1 MNSYKILLGT
11 ELNTSDLKNDINA
24 LDNKFKLK
32 LGVDVKVDDIRKRI
46 SEYNKN
52 TNNAKL
58 KLKVNLDT
66 DDIKKQI
73 KQLSVG
79 GIDSGKKMSIPIDTQ
94 SLEASF
100 KEVKAIITD
109 IRNAIGAIDN
119 NGDIKSLVSSINQ
132 MASALGKAENESD
145 SLVKSLSALSKKDF
159 GVNIGL
165 DLGKKGN
172 NNMVAYGRQARKQVI
187 PQLEAQIKELEGL
200 FGGQQATIRKLT
212 QHGKNVGFDIFAD
225 FEDFNSDS
233 AIKKME
239 AMEKYIG
246 SLKKLA
252 SIDNVSLDGFNT
264 KFSKTASELIDDIAG
279 VDTAVDKASDI
290 PEKLKNIFGS
300 GVNADNL
307 NIQLDDI
314 VTNLNE
320 IKTALQGLSSGNP
333 LGGLTQSFDRLS
345 GSIENLLKNAEKVKG
360 VLGSSASN
368 VSVNTGSVSGVNV
381 SNKIEQISDASTST
395 VIKNEKKKQEAYKAT
410 TDTVMYHAG
419 IVSKLNKAETNGR
432 FYGSNRG
439 TGYFGTG
446 HYFVDSATKH
456 QLDNSP
462 SYRKLPYTSIDISQ
476 YDNLFKVTS
485 DEIGYELHRFLKNLT
500 RFTQGADDFSVD
512 ELFAQ
517 FKNVF
522 GNAVMDVKEFGSKME
537 QLKSFMSKSDFYDRS
552 DSVST
557 QFMKSLGYG
566 GVDTRGTRLAD
577 TEYGTVIYDLKEES
591 VLQANITD
599 ELQKQGQMLEK
610 INYEK
615 GQVFD
620 KDTDA
625 TIQGKLDEQAK
636 RKEIADEFERSF
648 DTSNLDKVS
657 DDLADI
663 KKRIDDVNGVINKF
677 KYNLDN
683 LDQAYEDD
691 MNFMKSLGFDDDD
704 FLFLDDK
711 DEWKEN
717 HAEIYKSNIEE
728 LSAERAELEAQA
740 SALEEVRNKE
750 SQLANEAYERAKQT
764 VEQRRLEAQAIKQ
777 VSDATD
783 SIGANTGLEKVEN
796 DFREI
801 VSVASNL
808 DDVIDQ
814 EVLGLMKTFSIDGDK
829 GSKAFNEI
837 RQALVECRNE
847 LQILKNADIG
857 IDEEVFDTSRA
868 FDKVSDA
875 IANQLRAVNSLGD
888 EYIKLAEYMTNFNK
902 AEKGNKVRVPD
913 FIKQEQG
920 DDYGSTRGSLGIA
933 FNTERGISFAS
944 FIEDINDVNNGLGV
958 TIDLTKGEE
967 KAYEELV
974 DKVRL
979 GREQIKA
986 RNKSQSSLQATASTD
1001 EILAQNYINK
1011 NEIRDVA
1018 ESSIDYINAAEAA
1031 EKALAQ
1037 VSTQSTN
1044 VVTQNEERKQQAYQE
1059 TANIIQSVSKQ
1070 TSLVR
1075 GNVDFEQVFNSG
1087 NQSAKEAQKYFE
1099 ALLKEEKAVVSV
1111 KENFDK
1117 SLGNSGELKSFTV
1130 DIQRAT
1136 GEVEKLH
1143 YAMSSADNDNRFLYQ
1158 GASVSD
1164 RNIEKQT
1171 EARIKSADKLQTQL
1185 EKIKSDYNDMGN
1197 AKPIKDSDHINALDK
1212 QYRRVEKAIDDIRN
1226 ADNTMSSSVI
1236 SNAEKQKSALEA
1248 MVREYRNA
1256 ETLATSLRSK
1266 DINTVGATYSSDLDV
1281 LISKMR
1287 KDGVYTSGFEK
1298 GAENLR
1304 SVLSDAVAN
1313 KDKNGLVGFLNG
1325 LDKLEAGYKRASAAK
1340 KEFNQSESVGIDTST
1355 LRSRI
1360 ENLQRISPEIDKFET
1375 EINGARVTVKSLLN
1389 DLDNI
1394 KVRGDFNV
1402 VNKRF
1407 NSFEKAA
1414 ESAGIAVKELSQSS
1428 VKASF
1433 AKEINQ
1439 EINDFIEL
1447 QKQIENTRFEVGKL
1461 EITGDSTNQITELK
1475 RQLEELENTYD
1486 SLMQAFLKKVSVN
1499 ADIVPD
1505 DALSKL
1511 DNGIT
1516 EATTNANNRLE
1527 QFKAKWADTRAELAK
1542 GIKADIELGNFDEQI
1557 DNMRVKF
1564 NSLSDANDELRL
1576 SYNATEDAYE
1586 AMMNAAKANTGDE
1599 VADRERLIQAE
1610 KEYAAALEKTNNL
1623 IKQQARA
1630 DKIAN
1635 DALKLEDNRDKF
1647 QAKIDSWMANNSA
1660 ATKRFGAQLLDLR
1673 AKAENVDQV
1682 GLNHL
1687 EAELYK
1693 IDKAADKAGL
1703 KMMSFG
1709 DNIKSKFKQYMAY
1722 FSVAEVFMYAEQA
1735 LRSMFEQV
1743 KLIDSAMTELKK
1755 VTDETDASYNK
1766 FLTNAATRARE
1777 IGTTIDG
1784 LVSSTAD
1791 FARLGYGFEDSQGL
1805 AEVAN
1810 IYAVVG
1816 DEIEGV
1822 EGATQS
1828 LISTM
1833 AAFKGEMNGMSDS
1846 DFAMRIIDVYNEIGN
1861 NFAISSGGLGEALQ
1875 RSASSLAAANNTLDE
1890 SVSLITAA
1898 NEVVQSPE
1906 KVGNAL
1912 KTISM
1917 RLRGAKT
1924 ELEEMGED
1932 TSGMVESTSTLRA
1945 EIQALSGVDIM
1956 ASATEFKSTY
1966 QILDELSK
1974 KWEDLSDI
1982 TQATIIE
1989 KMAGKHQGNV
1999 FASLMEN
2006 FDTARS
2012 ALETSLNSSGSALA
2026 EHEKWQQSL
2035 EANDL
2040 PRRLEIND

>member
-1 MNSYKILLGT
+1 MSEYKILLGT
-11 ELNTSDLKNDINA
+11 ELNTSDLKNDINE

-94 SLEASF
+94 SLETSF

-165 DLGKKGN
+165 DLGKKSN

-252 SIDNVSLDGFNT
+252 SIDNISLDGFNT

-300 GVNADNL
+300 GVNADSL

-314 VTNLNE
+314 VANLNE
-320 IKTALQGLSSGNP
+320 IKVALQGLSSGNP

-368 VSVNTGSVSGVNV
+368 V
-381 SNKIEQISDASTST
+381 
-395 VIKNEKKKQEAYKAT
+395 
-410 TDTVMYHAG
+410 
-419 IVSKLNKAETNGR
+419 
-432 FYGSNRG
+432 
-439 TGYFGTG
+439 
-446 HYFVDSATKH
+446 
-456 QLDNSP
+456 
-462 SYRKLPYTSIDISQ
+462 
-476 YDNLFKVTS
+476 
-485 DEIGYELHRFLKNLT
+485 
-500 RFTQGADDFSVD
+500 
-512 ELFAQ
+512 
-517 FKNVF
+517 
-522 GNAVMDVKEFGSKME
+522 
-537 QLKSFMSKSDFYDRS
+537 
-552 DSVST
+552 
-557 QFMKSLGYG
+557 
-566 GVDTRGTRLAD
+566 GVDTGFVSGTRIKAEDIVPDSSGVVQAAQQVGKKIGD
-577 TEYGTVIYDLKEES
+577 TIEQS
-591 VLQANITD
+591 VKQNI
-599 ELQKQGQMLEK
+599 
-610 INYEK
+610 
-615 GQVFD
+615 
-620 KDTDA
+620 
-625 TIQGKLDEQAK
+625 
-636 RKEIADEFERSF
+636 
-648 DTSNLDKVS
+648 
-657 DDLADI
+657 
-663 KKRIDDVNGVINKF
+663 
-677 KYNLDN
+677 
-683 LDQAYEDD
+683 
-691 MNFMKSLGFDDDD
+691 
-704 FLFLDDK
+704 
-711 DEWKEN
+711 
-717 HAEIYKSNIEE
+717 
-728 LSAERAELEAQA
+728 
-740 SALEEVRNKE
+740 
-750 SQLANEAYERAKQT
+750 
-764 VEQRRLEAQAIKQ
+764 
-777 VSDATD
+777 
-783 SIGANTGLEKVEN
+783 
-796 DFREI
+796 
-801 VSVASNL
+801 NL
-808 DDVIDQ
+808 DDSLDELTLALMDKYDVI
-814 EVLGLMKTFSIDGDK
+814 GDK
-829 GSKAFNEI
+829 GSKAFTEI
-837 RQALVECRNE
+837 RQAIVECRRELNTLNSGDYNYNE
-847 LQILKNADIG
+847 IALGSTQA
-857 IDEEVFDTSRA
+857 V
-868 FDKVSDA
+868 DKVTKA
-875 IANQLRAVNSLGD
+875 IANQHRAVNDLGN
-888 EYIKLAEYMTNFNK
+888 EYVDLANYITEFNSK
-902 AEKGNKVRVPD
+902 NAKIHIPD

-920 DDYGSTRGSLGIA
+920 DDYKSNKSGLGIA
-933 FNTERGISFAS
+933 FTTDKGQDFADFITEL
-944 FIEDINDVNNGLGV
+944 NGRLGE
-958 TIDLTKGEE
+958 TIDLTKGEAE
-967 KAYEELV
+967 AFDELV
-974 DKVRL
+974 RKATLGKQQREAQGKTEKYFAPRL
-979 GREQIKA
+979 
-986 RNKSQSSLQATASTD
+986 STE
-1001 EILAQNYINK
+1001 EILRQNGISSEEISNDARFIVDVINSVEQQIAQ
-1011 NEIRDVA
+1011 A
-1018 ESSIDYINAAEAA
+1018 
-1031 EKALAQ
+1031 
-1037 VSTQSTN
+1037 STQSTN
-1044 VVTQNEERKQQAYQE
+1044 VVTQNEEKKQQAYQE

-1099 ALLKEEKAVVSV
+1099 TLLKEEKAVVSV

-1340 KEFNQSESVGIDTST
+1340 KEFNQSEIVGIDTST

-1414 ESAGIAVKELSQSS
+1414 ESAGIAVKELGKSD
-1428 VKASF
+1428 F
-1433 AKEINQ
+1433 AKELRREMN
-1439 EINDFIEL
+1439 EIFNL
-1447 QKQIENTRFEVGKL
+1447 QDKIADANFKIGKL
-1461 EITGDSTNQITELK
+1461 EITGDNTNQILELK
-1475 RQLEELENTYD
+1475 RQLEEFETTYD
-1486 SLMQAFLKKVSVN
+1486 KLMQTFMKKVSVN
-1499 ADIVPD
+1499 PNIISESD
-1505 DALSKL
+1505 LSRL
-1511 DNGIT
+1511 DSGLV
-1516 EATTNANNRLE
+1516 EATRNAENRLE
-1527 QFKAKWADTRAELAK
+1527 QFKAKWADTRTELAK
-1542 GIKADIELGNFDEQI
+1542 GIKADIELGNFDNEM
-1557 DNMRVKF
+1557 DEMYDKF
-1564 NSLSDANDELRL
+1564 NRLSDANYDLRF
-1576 SYNATEDAYE
+1576 AYE
-1586 AMMNAAKANTGDE
+1586 YTKLVYEDMLNAAKANTGDE

-1610 KEYAAALEKTNNL
+1610 KKYAEALEKTNNL

-1630 DKIAN
+1630 DKIDN
-1635 DALKLEDNRDKF
+1635 DALKLADKKT
-1647 QAKIDSWMANNSA
+1647 ALKLDMANYLKDNSRA
-1660 ATKRFGAQLLDLR
+1660 AKEFGDEIRRLSSLLD
-1673 AKAENVDQV
+1673 NVNLDDIGV
-1682 GLNHL
+1682 NKISRTFKNLTKEIKNAGKDGLTVFDRL
-1687 EAELYK
+1687 
-1693 IDKAADKAGL
+1693 
-1703 KMMSFG
+1703 
-1709 DNIKSKFKQYMAY
+1709 KSKAKEYMTYLSA
-1722 FSVAEVFMYAEQA
+1722 AEVFMWIEQGMREMFNTVKEIDTAMTGLYRVTDLTASQYDA
-1735 LRSMFEQV
+1735 LFDNM
-1743 KLIDSAMTELKK
+1743 IDSAKEYGATLNDIINAT
-1755 VTDETDASYNK
+1755 TDWV
-1766 FLTNAATRARE
+1766 RA
-1777 IGTTIDG
+1777 
-1784 LVSSTAD
+1784 
-1791 FARLGYGFEDSQGL
+1791 GFEADTALGL
-1805 AEVAN
+1805 AEVTTMYQHISDLDYDTAAEN
-1810 IYAVVG
+1810 LITAYNGFKDELNGVFDGDTVSAVNYIADILNELDNNYA
-1816 DEIEGV
+1816 
-1822 EGATQS
+1822 ATS
-1828 LISTM
+1828 AGI
-1833 AAFKGEMNGMSDS
+1833 
-1846 DFAMRIIDVYNEIGN
+1846 
-1861 NFAISSGGLGEALQ
+1861 GEALT
-1875 RSASSLAAANNTLDE
+1875 RSASALDLAGNSIQE
-1890 SVSLITAA
+1890 TA
-1898 NEVVQSPE
+1898 
-1906 KVGNAL
+1906 G
-1912 KTISM
+1912 
-1917 RLRGAKT
+1917 
-1924 ELEEMGED
+1924 
-1932 TSGMVESTSTLRA
+1932 
-1945 EIQALSGVDIM
+1945 
-1956 ASATEFKSTY
+1956 
-1966 QILDELSK
+1966 
-1974 KWEDLSDI
+1974 
-1982 TQATIIE
+1982 
-1989 KMAGKHQGNV
+1989 
-1999 FASLMEN
+1999 
-2006 FDTARS
+2006 
-2012 ALETSLNSSGSALA
+2012 
-2026 EHEKWQQSL
+2026 
-2035 EANDL
+2035 
-2040 PRRLEIND
+2040 

>member
-1 MNSYKILLGT
+1 MNEYKIRLGT
-11 ELNTSDLKNDINA
+11 ELNTSDLKSDINA

-73 KQLSVG
+73 KQLSIG

-165 DLGKKGN
+165 DLNKKGN

-360 VLGSSASN
+360 VLGSVDVGKIDANIGTTKKNTIQTRKNNSGSEIDGFLKEFNLTGENAKIVRDKFASLTEAMSHGIN
-368 VSVNTGSVSGVNV
+368 
-381 SNKIEQISDASTST
+381 SDAYEESLVDLINT
-395 VIKNEKKKQEAYKAT
+395 VKKLGT
-410 TDTVMYHAG
+410 
-419 IVSKLNKAETNGR
+419 VSKQADNDMELLLN
-432 FYGSNRG
+432 
-439 TGYFGTG
+439 
-446 HYFVDSATKH
+446 
-456 QLDNSP
+456 
-462 SYRKLPYTSIDISQ
+462 
-476 YDNLFKVTS
+476 
-485 DEIGYELHRFLKNLT
+485 
-500 RFTQGADDFSVD
+500 
-512 ELFAQ
+512 
-517 FKNVF
+517 
-522 GNAVMDVKEFGSKME
+522 
-537 QLKSFMSKSDFYDRS
+537 
-552 DSVST
+552 
-557 QFMKSLGYG
+557 
-566 GVDTRGTRLAD
+566 
-577 TEYGTVIYDLKEES
+577 
-591 VLQANITD
+591 
-599 ELQKQGQMLEK
+599 ELQKRH
-610 INYEK
+610 
-615 GQVFD
+615 
-620 KDTDA
+620 
-625 TIQGKLDEQAK
+625 LDVSGDYYKQ
-636 RKEIADEFERSF
+636 EFGDDWKSARSKHQ
-648 DTSNLDKVS
+648 SM
-657 DDLADI
+657 LAD
-663 KKRIDDVNGVINKF
+663 KNSRTKMPVDVAYAELSEAHPLYFPKDIWNQA
-677 KYNLDN
+677 
-683 LDQAYEDD
+683 DQLRKIFEVYDTAKLNSKNRKVDV
-691 MNFMKSLGFDDDD
+691 S
-704 FLFLDDK
+704 
-711 DEWKEN
+711 
-717 HAEIYKSNIEE
+717 EIY
-728 LSAERAELEAQA
+728 
-740 SALEEVRNKE
+740 
-750 SQLANEAYERAKQT
+750 
-764 VEQRRLEAQAIKQ
+764 
-777 VSDATD
+777 SDSDLRDWTSD
-783 SIGANTGLEKVEN
+783 
-796 DFREI
+796 I
-801 VSVASNL
+801 V
-808 DDVIDQ
+808 
-814 EVLGLMKTFSIDGDK
+814 G
-829 GSKAFNEI
+829 
-837 RQALVECRNE
+837 
-847 LQILKNADIG
+847 G
-857 IDEEVFDTSRA
+857 I
-868 FDKVSDA
+868 
-875 IANQLRAVNSLGD
+875 Q
-888 EYIKLAEYMTNFNK
+888 
-902 AEKGNKVRVPD
+902 
-913 FIKQEQG
+913 
-920 DDYGSTRGSLGIA
+920 
-933 FNTERGISFAS
+933 
-944 FIEDINDVNNGLGV
+944 
-958 TIDLTKGEE
+958 
-967 KAYEELV
+967 
-974 DKVRL
+974 
-979 GREQIKA
+979 EQIKA
-986 RNKSQSSLQATASTD
+986 EQQ
-1001 EILAQNYINK
+1001 
-1011 NEIRDVA
+1011 
-1018 ESSIDYINAAEAA
+1018 
-1031 EKALAQ
+1031 LAQ
-1037 VSTQSTN
+1037 VSTETTRTVVQNENSQKQALEDALARKKQRLEEINREYDALGNRHTEVLENENLSYDEKDSEIFSISLELDKLEEEENLIKTQIKSIEESLESEARKSQETAN

-1075 GNVDFEQVFNSG
+1075 GNVDFKQDFNSG

-1287 KDGVYTSGFEK
+1287 KDGVYTFGFEK

-1433 AKEINQ
+1433 TKEINQ
-1439 EINDFIEL
+1439 EINDFIKL

-1461 EITGDSTNQITELK
+1461 EITGDSTNQIAELK
-1475 RQLEELENTYD
+1475 RHLEELENTYD

-1542 GIKADIELGNFDEQI
+1542 GIKADIELGNFDNEI
-1557 DNMRVKF
+1557 DAMRVKF

-1576 SYNATEDAYE
+1576 SYNATEDAYK

-1610 KEYAAALEKTNNL
+1610 KQYAAALEKTNNL

-1635 DALKLEDNRDKF
+1635 DAEKLADKKTALKLD
-1647 QAKIDSWMANNSA
+1647 MANYLKNNSRA
-1660 ATKRFGAQLLDLR
+1660 AKEFGDEIRRLSSLLD
-1673 AKAENVDQV
+1673 NVNLDDV
-1682 GLNHL
+1682 DVNKISRTFNNLIKKIKNDGKDGLTVFDRL
-1687 EAELYK
+1687 
-1693 IDKAADKAGL
+1693 
-1703 KMMSFG
+1703 
-1709 DNIKSKFKQYMAY
+1709 KSKAKEYMTYLSA
-1722 FSVAEVFMYAEQA
+1722 AEVFMWIEQGMREMFNTVKEIDTAMTGLYRVTDLTASQYDA
-1735 LRSMFEQV
+1735 LFDNM
-1743 KLIDSAMTELKK
+1743 IDSAKEYGATLNDIINAT
-1755 VTDETDASYNK
+1755 TDWV
-1766 FLTNAATRARE
+1766 RA
-1777 IGTTIDG
+1777 
-1784 LVSSTAD
+1784 
-1791 FARLGYGFEDSQGL
+1791 GFEADTALGL
-1805 AEVAN
+1805 AEVTTMYQHISDLDYDTAAEN
-1810 IYAVVG
+1810 LITAYNGFKDELNGAFSGDTVSAVNYIADILNELDNNYA
-1816 DEIEGV
+1816 
-1822 EGATQS
+1822 ATS
-1828 LISTM
+1828 AGI
-1833 AAFKGEMNGMSDS
+1833 
-1846 DFAMRIIDVYNEIGN
+1846 
-1861 NFAISSGGLGEALQ
+1861 GEALT
-1875 RSASSLAAANNTLDE
+1875 RSASALDLAGNSIQE
-1890 SVSLITAA
+1890 TA
-1898 NEVVQSPE
+1898 
-1906 KVGNAL
+1906 G
-1912 KTISM
+1912 
-1917 RLRGAKT
+1917 
-1924 ELEEMGED
+1924 
-1932 TSGMVESTSTLRA
+1932 
-1945 EIQALSGVDIM
+1945 
-1956 ASATEFKSTY
+1956 
-1966 QILDELSK
+1966 
-1974 KWEDLSDI
+1974 
-1982 TQATIIE
+1982 
-1989 KMAGKHQGNV
+1989 
-1999 FASLMEN
+1999 
-2006 FDTARS
+2006 
-2012 ALETSLNSSGSALA
+2012 
-2026 EHEKWQQSL
+2026 
-2035 EANDL
+2035 
-2040 PRRLEIND
+2040 